1 LLKSLQG
8 VFSLGAGKG
17 VGSHFR
23 VSGISDPDLL
33 AQEIIEELEAAL
45 EQFCEIAAE
54 VGKARV
60 AQRKRRK
67 TIHAEDTRST

>member
-45 EQFCEIAAE
+45 EQFCEIAADRQSKRSPE
-54 VGKARV
+54 EKA
-60 AQRKRRK
+60 
-67 TIHAEDTRST
+67 